1 MVRALS
7 RDYTSDWCMYVCV
20 PGLLSW
26 RQSVRERACGYKTC
40 CWIWGTWS
48 VPELTWGSEEWR
60 VQLEHR
66 RHFWN
71 CLMVTMT
78 RSLYYMN
85 CLFVCLW
92 ISCSSSFVS
101 RNSVD
106 LPVFPLIYH
115 LHSGL
120 TSELVLAWHWS
131 MHKSMSHGSELVS
144 LWGSQV
150 SRGPS

>member
-1 MVRALS
+1 VIIPVIGVSMCVCTRPAQLTTVGKRA
-7 RDYTSDWCMYVCV
+7 CMWVQD
-20 PGLLSW
+20 LLLDL
-26 RQSVRERACGYKTC
+26 RNLERARADLRFRGVK
-40 CWIWGTWS
+40 GTTGTQASFLELFDGDHDKVS
-48 VPELTWGSEEWR
+48 VLHELF
-60 VQLEHR
+60 V
-66 RHFWN
+66 
-71 CLMVTMT
+71 
-78 RSLYYMN
+78 